1 MDSKKVF
8 DLIAEHGPDG
18 ARKRVKMPQ
27 QDFDQLVEAFHRKH
41 FKKFFGDATAVS
53 TRTVIDD
60 KKRNERSDRSESESS
75 DSSDSSENSSEAS
88 RSHGCGCSSSGESSG
103 SDSSD
108 SSSDSSDEEVDCE
121 DCVFVCTAPSQ
132 KTKKGALFCSQCKM
146 EGHTKKTCLKGN
158 VKGEKSVSE
167 KTSKKTP
174 KKKQKT
180 AKMGASSSSNTLKTL
195 TSKFNGLSK
204 KEKDAFLKLV
214 F

>member
-18 ARKRVKMPQ
+18 ARKLVKMPQ
-27 QDFDQLVEAFHRKH
+27 QKFDELVEAYHRKH
-41 FKKFFGDATAVS
+41 FKKFFGDAPAVS

-60 KKRNERSDRSESESS
+60 KKRHERHERSESSESS
-75 DSSDSSENSSEAS
+75 ESSSEAS
-88 RSHGCGCSSSGESSG
+88 PGHCCGCSSSGESSG

-108 SSSDSSDEEVDCE
+108 SSSDSSSGSDEEVDCE

-146 EGHTKKTCLKGN
+146 EGHTKKTCLKGD

-167 KTSKKTP
+167 KTPTPKKTP

-180 AKMGASSSSNTLKTL
+180 AKMGSSSNTLKTL
-195 TSKFNGLSK
+195 TTKFNGLSK